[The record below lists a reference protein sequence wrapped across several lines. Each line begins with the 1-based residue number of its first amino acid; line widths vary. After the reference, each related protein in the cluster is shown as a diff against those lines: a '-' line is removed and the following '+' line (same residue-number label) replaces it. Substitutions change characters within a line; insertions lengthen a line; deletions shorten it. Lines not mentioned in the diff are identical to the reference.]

1 MANKRFE
8 MFEYRNIIVR
18 MRLGDS
24 DRALAKA
31 GLIGRPKAKAF
42 RAIAIAQGWLHPDTP
57 LPDASGLAAVLA
69 NPPTAKRAT
78 SSVEPYRTEVER
90 WADQGIQ
97 CRTIYQALVRQHGFN
112 GSYSSVYR
120 FIKSLE
126 LSTPKATCHLDFTPG
141 EAAQVDFGA
150 GPVLVDTRTG
160 EEIKTWFFLM
170 TLCWSRH
177 QYAEIVLN
185 QKVETWLACHRHAF
199 EWFNGVVGKV
209 IIDNPKCAIT
219 RACYRD
225 PAVQRAYGE
234 YAEGYGFKI
243 EACPPKEPKKKGRV
257 ESGVKYIK
265 RNFLPLRTFRN
276 RTDANHQLQQW
287 ILEEAGN
294 RIHGSTYE
302 KPLTRF
308 ATEQGF
314 LNSLP
319 DCPPEAATWNRV
331 KVHRDAH
338 VQCEKCLYSVPFRLM
353 SQTLWLKAT
362 PATVRIYREHE
373 LVATHPRLFKP
384 GSRSTLD
391 DHMPPHA
398 MAYKLRDP
406 QWCLQQ
412 ANDIGKACHTLI
424 QRLFADKIMIN
435 LRAAQGIVR
444 LKDHYGALRLEAACQ
459 RALDFDNPRYGT
471 VKTIL
476 QKGLDGVPSP
486 EQAFD
491 SLAECYTGHG
501 RFGRPL
507 HTLLKH

>member
-8 MFEYRNIIVR
+8 MFEYRHIVVR

-24 DRALAKA
+24 DRALSKA
-31 GLIGRPKAKAF
+31 GLIGRPKAKAL
-42 RAIAIAQGWLHPDTP
+42 RAVAAAQGWLDPETP
-57 LPDASGLAAVLA
+57 LPDELIFAEVLGLSRSSK
-69 NPPTAKRAT
+69 PTP
-78 SSVEPYRTEVER
+78 SCVEPYRSEVER
-90 WADQGIQ
+90 WAEQGIQ
-97 CRTIYQALVRQHGFN
+97 CTTIYQALVRNHGFA

-120 FIKSLE
+120 FVRSLE
-126 LSTPKATCHLDFTPG
+126 AATPKATCHLDFAPG

-150 GPVLVDTRTG
+150 GPVLVDPRTG

-185 QKVETWLACHRHAF
+185 QKVDTWLTCHRHAF
-199 EWFNGVVGKV
+199 EWFNGVVGK
-209 IIDNPKCAIT
+209 ITIDNAKCAIT

-225 PAVQRAYGE
+225 PQVQRAYRD

-243 EACPPKEPKKKGRV
+243 DACPPREPKKKGRV
-257 ESGVKYIK
+257 ESGIKYIK
-265 RNFLPLRTFRN
+265 RNFLPLRSFRDL
-276 RTDANHQLQQW
+276 TDANRQLQHW
-287 ILEEAGN
+287 ILEQAGN

-308 ATEQGF
+308 ATEQG
-314 LNSLP
+314 LLAPLP
-319 DCPPEAATWNRV
+319 DCPPEPATWARV

-338 VQCEKCLYSVPFRLM
+338 VQFEKCLYSVPFRLM
-353 SQTLWLKAT
+353 KQTLWLKVT
-362 PATVRIYREHE
+362 PVTVRIYRDHE

-384 GSRSTLD
+384 GSRSTIE
-391 DHMPPHA
+391 DHMPPEA
-398 MAYKLRDP
+398 LAFKMRDP
-406 QWCLQQ
+406 QWCLKQ
-412 ANDIGKACHTLI
+412 AQDIGSACHTLI
-424 QRLFADKIMIN
+424 QRLFADKVMEN

-444 LKDHYGALRLEAACQ
+444 LKQKYGALRLEAACQ

-476 QKGLDGVPSP
+476 QKGLDGLPTP
-486 EQAFD
+486 EQTFD
-491 SLAECYTGHG
+491 SLADSYTGHG
-501 RFGRPL
+501 RFCRPI